1 MLKIDL
7 SWCWKHLKGL
17 GLLCEQGK
25 NLVPWENDKATVV
38 ALREIAAGFTDE
50 EMNGVEDL
58 QQQESN
64 IIEVE
69 EKSETAISNADQIDK
84 LLQEQL
90 SKLSETQEEPQIEEE
105 IIPKAE
111 EDNVN
116 SDIIKSEEN
125 ESSVQTLS
133 SEDEKGSINEQD
145 LESIEEQL
153 KRTLRDIE
161 QQDSDKK

>member
-1 MLKIDL
+1 
-7 SWCWKHLKGL
+7 
-17 GLLCEQGK
+17 
-25 NLVPWENDKATVV
+25 
-38 ALREIAAGFTDE
+38 
-50 EMNGVEDL
+50 MNGVEDL

-125 ESSVQTLS
+125 E
-133 SEDEKGSINEQD
+133 K
-145 LESIEEQL
+145 
-153 KRTLRDIE
+153 
-161 QQDSDKK
+161 